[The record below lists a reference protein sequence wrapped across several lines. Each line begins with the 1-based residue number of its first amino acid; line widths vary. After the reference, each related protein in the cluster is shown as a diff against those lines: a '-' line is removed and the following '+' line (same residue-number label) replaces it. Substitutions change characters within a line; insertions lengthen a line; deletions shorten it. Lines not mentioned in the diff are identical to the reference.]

1 MQSHSLMSAAEQGQQ
16 ADSNFRVL
24 FFHNP
29 LPMWMFD
36 RDTLRFIEV
45 NDAAV
50 KHYGYSRDEFL
61 DMNLADIRPPEDVAR
76 LHASRDDWTRQP
88 ANKQSRFHRSP
99 GWRHL
104 RKDKSLLW
112 VDVYSH
118 DFWYG
123 GRLVRLSMVY
133 DVTPLKHVA
142 ERLAEQS
149 AFFSQ
154 LFHNSP
160 EAIVMLDESDAVVDA
175 NDAFIKLFQYSLEEM
190 KGRQLNGLIVPPEY
204 LQEASALSLSA
215 LQRSSVHRDTVR
227 RRKDGSH
234 VDVSALGYPITL
246 GERKVGVFAI
256 YRDITESK
264 RISAELAFHSTHDP
278 LTGLI
283 NRHEFE
289 RRASARLQ
297 WGGRSKMNHAMLY
310 MDVDQFKI
318 VNDSCG
324 HVAGDRMLVELAE
337 LLRTQLRE
345 AESLARLGGDEF
357 GVLLNGTTLEEAGQI
372 AERLVQAVRDWRFKW
387 DGRVFT
393 PGLSIGVVALGG
405 EIGTLKELM
414 SAADT
419 ACFAAKD
426 RGRSRVQVY
435 SPDDQDLAKMRG
447 ELSWASRITDALE
460 NNRFT
465 LYYQRILP
473 VAYAAVQEAR
483 HASRGE
489 ILLRMVEAGQ
499 NRIVLPGVFISA
511 AERYGLMPQVDR
523 YVIDNVF
530 RQMQA
535 AGPHKINGDVVSIN
549 VSGTSLSDSDFS
561 RHIREQFERY
571 KLKPGSICFE
581 ITETAAI
588 GNMGRA
594 LKFISD
600 MRALGCSI
608 ALDDFGS
615 GMSSFTYLKSFT
627 VDYVKIDGSFVR
639 DMVNNPLDCAT
650 AEAINKVAQV
660 KGLKTVAEFVE
671 NEETLVRLRDL
682 GVNYAQGYHLHRPE
696 PWKLN

>member
-1 MQSHSLMSAAEQGQQ
+1 MNLPPTGHLTIHPEHLQSAGES
-16 ADSNFRVL
+16 FRDL

-29 LPMWMFD
+29 LPMWLFD
-36 RDTLRFIEV
+36 KETLRFLEV

-50 KHYGYSRDEFL
+50 EHYGYSRDEFL
-61 DMNLADIRPPEDVAR
+61 SMTLADIRPSEDVAR
-76 LHASRDDWTRQP
+76 LHATRSKLAAQES
-88 ANKQSRFHRSP
+88 QTRFRRSP

-104 RKDKSLLW
+104 RKNGTQMW

-123 GRLVRLSMVY
+123 GHLVRLAMVY

-160 EAIVMLDESDAVVDA
+160 EAICMLDESDAVVDA
-175 NDAFIKLFQYSLEEM
+175 NSAFEELFQYTLAEM
-190 KGRQLNGLIVPPEY
+190 KGRPLNSLIVPPEY
-204 LQEASALSLSA
+204 LEEATSLSLNA
-215 LQRSSVHRDTVR
+215 LQKSSVHRDTVR
-227 RRKDGSH
+227 RRKDGTL
-234 VDVSALGYPITL
+234 VEVSALGYPITL
-246 GERKVGVFAI
+246 GDRQVGVFAI

-264 RISAELAFHSTHDP
+264 RITAELAFHSTHDP

-297 WGGRSKMNHAMLY
+297 WGARTRMDHAMLY

-324 HVAGDRMLVELAE
+324 HVAGDRMLVELADM
-337 LLRTQLRE
+337 LRAQLRE

-357 GVLLNGTTLEEAGQI
+357 GVLLNGVKLREATQI
-372 AERLVQAVRDWRFKW
+372 AERLVQTAREMRFKW
-387 DGRVFT
+387 EDRVFT
-393 PGLSIGVVALGG
+393 PNLSIGVVALGG
-405 EIGTLKELM
+405 EIGTLTELM

-419 ACFAAKD
+419 ACFAAKE
-426 RGRSRVQVY
+426 RGRSRVQTY
-435 SPDDQDLAKMRG
+435 STDDQDLLKMRG
-447 ELSWASRITDALE
+447 DLSWASRITEALE
-460 NNRFT
+460 NRRFT
-465 LYYQRILP
+465 LYFQHIMP
-473 VAYAAVQEAR
+473 VTGGDFPS
-483 HASRGE
+483 SRYE
-489 ILLRMVEAGQ
+489 ILLRMVDSTR

-511 AERYGLMPQVDR
+511 AERYGMMPMIDR
-523 YVIDNVF
+523 YVIENVF
-530 RQMQA
+530 GQLQRRGAQA
-535 AGPHKINGDVVSIN
+535 LNGDVVSIN
-549 VSGTSLSDSDFS
+549 ISGTSLNDGDFS
-561 RHIREQFERY
+561 GFIQEQFRRSG
-571 KLKPGSICFE
+571 LPPSNICFE

-594 LKFISD
+594 LRFISE
-600 MRALGCSI
+600 MRNLGCSI

-671 NEETLVRLRDL
+671 NEETLLRLREL

-696 PWKLN
+696 PWAG

>member
-1 MQSHSLMSAAEQGQQ
+1 MESPPKDLVAVSAEAQ
-16 ADSNFRVL
+16 AHGFSDL

-29 LPMWMFD
+29 LPMWLFD
-36 RDTLRFIEV
+36 KETLRFVEV

-50 KHYGYSRDEFL
+50 QHYGYSRDEFL
-61 DMNLADIRPPEDVAR
+61 SMTLADIRPPEDVPR
-76 LHASRDDWTRQP
+76 LHAQRAKTIAQEGR
-88 ANKQSRFHRSP
+88 ARFRRSP

-104 RKDKSLLW
+104 RKDGSLMW

-118 DFWYG
+118 DFWFG
-123 GRLVRLSMVY
+123 GHLVRLAMVY
-133 DVTPLKHVA
+133 DVTPLKQVA
-142 ERLAEQS
+142 DRLAEQS

-160 EAIVMLDESDAVVDA
+160 EAIVMLDEADAVVDA
-175 NDAFIKLFQYSLEEM
+175 NQAFEQLFQYSLDEM
-190 KGRQLNGLIVPPEY
+190 KGRAINTLIVPPEY
-204 LQEASALSLSA
+204 LEEATGLSINA

-227 RRKDGSH
+227 RRKDGSM
-234 VDVSALGYPITL
+234 VEVSALGYPITL
-246 GERKVGVFAI
+246 GERQVGVFAI

-264 RISAELAFHSTHDP
+264 RITSELAFHSTHDP

-289 RRASARLQ
+289 RRANARLQ
-297 WGGRSKMNHAMLY
+297 WGARSRMGHAMLY

-318 VNDSCG
+318 INDSCG
-324 HVAGDRMLVELAE
+324 HVAGDRMLMELAE
-337 LLRTQLRE
+337 MLRAQLRD

-357 GVLLNGTTLEEAGQI
+357 GVLLNGATLQEAAEI
-372 AERLVQAVRDWRFKW
+372 AERIVHAAREMRFKW
-387 DGRVFT
+387 EGRLFT

-405 EIGTLKELM
+405 EIRTLTELM

-435 SPDDQDLAKMRG
+435 SQDDLDLLKMRG
-447 ELSWASRITDALE
+447 ELSWASRITEAIE
-460 NNRFT
+460 NKRFT
-465 LYYQRILP
+465 LYFQRIVP
-473 VAYAAVQEAR
+473 VAAAVQGSAR
-483 HASRGE
+483 YE
-489 ILLRMVEAGQ
+489 ILLRMVDPAH

-511 AERYGLMPQVDR
+511 AERYGLMPMVDR
-523 YVIDNVF
+523 YVIENVF
-530 RQMQA
+530 KQLHQR
-535 AGPHKINGDVVSIN
+535 GVNSLKGDIISIN
-549 VSGTSLSDSDFS
+549 VSGTSLNEDEFSSFIQQQFS
-561 RHIREQFERY
+561 RFG
-571 KLKPGSICFE
+571 LDPSTICFE

-594 LKFISD
+594 LRFIAD
-600 MRALGCSI
+600 MRNLGCSI

-615 GMSSFTYLKSFT
+615 GMSSFTYLKSFM

-660 KGLKTVAEFVE
+660 KGLRTVAEFVE
-671 NEETLVRLRDL
+671 NEETLLRLREL

-696 PWKLN
+696 PWAI